1 MNFIPIFKKMMEL
14 FLIIIIGYSSF
25 RLGVLG
31 TEVKKALTKVVL
43 FVTLPGTILS
53 AVMNADSLPSV
64 NQIGKILVFAFLSY
78 VIFFGIA
85 KLVTLLFRFKGKQ
98 KGAVEFAIIF
108 SNVGFVGYPVTY
120 AVFGPE
126 STFYTCIYNM
136 PFNVIC
142 YSLGVLIL
150 TAGIKASEKSE
161 ETEKDKKA
169 EIIRILKLIAT
180 PSMITSVIALVM
192 AMVGYQ
198 GPEILGNTVKI
209 IGDITTPAALIII
222 GIALAEMPVKEM
234 FTNYKAYLIALIS
247 VLATPLIVFL
257 ILNPFAGGD
266 KLLIGEAVIIAGMP
280 VATAGTMLCVEYG
293 GDEKF
298 MAQMTFISTA
308 LSVVT
313 IPLLAVFLGRV

>member
-1 MNFIPIFKKMMEL
+1 
-14 FLIIIIGYSSF
+14 
-25 RLGVLG
+25 
-31 TEVKKALTKVVL
+31 
-43 FVTLPGTILS
+43 
-53 AVMNADSLPSV
+53 MNAESLPSIKD
-64 NQIGKILVFAFLSY
+64 IGKILAFAFISY

-85 KLVTLLFRFKGKQ
+85 KATSFIFRFKGKQ

-150 TAGIKASEKSE
+150 TAGIKVEEKNE
-161 ETEKDKKA
+161 ESTGKDKKA
-169 EIIRILKLIAT
+169 DIIRIIKLIAT
-180 PSMITSVIALVM
+180 PSLIASIIALAM
-192 AMVGYQ
+192 AIIGWQ
-198 GPEILGNTVKI
+198 GPTILGNTVKI
-209 IGDITTPAALIII
+209 IGDITTPAALLII

-234 FTNYKAYLIALIS
+234 FTNAKAYLISLIS
-247 VLATPLIVFL
+247 VLATPFIIFL
-257 ILNPFAGGD
+257 LLNPFAGGD
-266 KLLIGEAVIIAGMP
+266 KLLIGEAVVIAGMP

-298 MAQMTFISTA
+298 MAQMTFIRTV
-308 LSVVT
+308 LSLVT
-313 IPLLAVFLGRV
+313 IPLLAVFLGSV